1 MNRDYCF
8 KLTSGTRLDFKS
20 VFNQYFNSLVL
31 FADRYLGEREES
43 ESLVQ
48 DAFLALW
55 KIRTG
60 VSG

>member
-55 KIRTG
+55 
-60 VSG
+60 V